1 MMNGSRS
8 GSENNETPDWKTHGL
23 RIIRSGELDA
33 NTPQTPGMNRA
44 EAISHARVGAQ
55 KLGAGAVVVHPN
67 AKTGPWQDM
76 QPIKPRSRANIFL
89 LKTFATSLSVVAT
102 VLLLTSPLTAKSW
115 HVSNF
120 QDTITVNPDGSALVN
135 ETITLSFVGEW
146 HGIHRTI
153 PIEYPGPDGTN
164 YRLYVDLISITD
176 ENGAKLK
183 YDSSTSGAYRD
194 LKIYI
199 PNAVNT
205 TRTVEI
211 AYRVH
216 NGTRFFD
223 SKDPDSH
230 DEFYWNVTGN
240 DWQVPI
246 DHAAAS
252 VHFPASANES
262 LRAQAFTGVYG
273 STEHNATATVN
284 GSDVEFETNNPLPMR
299 GGMTIDVYIPK
310 GILKEPGRL
319 TKFFWFIGGNPAVF
333 LPLVTFAVMLPL
345 WWYKGRDPDPGMS
358 VAPMYEPP
366 AEISPAEAGTMLDD
380 HIHPR
385 DITSTIVDL
394 AVRGF
399 IRIEETDDKG
409 LLFHH
414 KDYIFHLLQ
423 KRQDWRG
430 LAPHE
435 RVMLENIFTG
445 DAPNTR
451 LSTLKNRFYTA
462 VPVVRADIMSALKQK
477 GIYALDPESAN
488 GYSAGAAVCI
498 LIPFAVLQFLG
509 WVNFFSSVPMV
520 IVSLAVAAVIW
531 FLFARVMTAKTLKG
545 SRVHTAVLGF
555 QEFMNRVDG
564 ERLKTMPPNTF
575 EKFLPY
581 AMALGVEHHWA
592 LAFSGIVKDPPSWY
606 VGPGYGYG
614 MGFNPILFSSSMH
627 GMATDMHQ
635 VFVSA
640 PRASSSGSGWSGGG
654 GGGGG
659 FSGGGFGGGGGSAF

>member
-1 MMNGSRS
+1 MTAGFSRR
-8 GSENNETPDWKTHGL
+8 GRTFYP
-23 RIIRSGELDA
+23 
-33 NTPQTPGMNRA
+33 
-44 EAISHARVGAQ
+44 ARV
-55 KLGAGAVVVHPN
+55 
-67 AKTGPWQDM
+67 
-76 QPIKPRSRANIFL
+76 FL
-89 LKTFATSLSVVAT
+89 LFATILA
-102 VLLLTSPLTAKSW
+102 LASPLFAKSW
-115 HVSNF
+115 RVSNF
-120 QDTITVNPDGSALVN
+120 QDTITVNPDGSALIN
-135 ETITLSFVGEW
+135 ETIMLSFVGEW

-153 PIEYPGPDGTN
+153 PIEYPGPNGTN
-164 YRLYVDLISITD
+164 YQRVVTITRIT
-176 ENGAKLK
+176 EETGGNLK
-183 YDSSTSGAYRD
+183 YDSSTSGALRG
-194 LKIYI
+194 LKLYF
-199 PNAVNT
+199 PSSVDT

-211 AYRVH
+211 AYRVR
-216 NGTRFFD
+216 NGTRFFSSTD
-223 SKDPDSH
+223 KEIESH

-246 DHAAAS
+246 DHASAS
-252 VHFPASANES
+252 LHFPDSASGS

-273 STEHNATATVN
+273 SSAQDATVKVN
-284 GSDVEFETNNPLPMR
+284 GSDVEVETNHPLPMR

-319 TKFFWFIGGNPAVF
+319 ARFFWFIGGNPAVF
-333 LPLVTFAVMLPL
+333 LPLVTLAVMLPL

-366 AEISPAEAGTMLDD
+366 EGMSPAETGTMLDD
-380 HIHPR
+380 QIHPR

-394 AVRGF
+394 AVRGYLK
-399 IRIEETDDKG
+399 IEETDDKG

-414 KDYIFHLLQ
+414 KDYIFHLLKPMSQ
-423 KRQDWRG
+423 WTDDKG
-430 LAPHE
+430 VVPHE
-435 RVMLENIFTG
+435 RVMLANIFLN
-445 DAPNTR
+445 DVQDTR
-451 LSTLKNRFYTA
+451 LSSLKNRFYTA
-462 VPVVRADIMSALKQK
+462 VPLVRADIMSALKQK

-498 LIPFAVLQFLG
+498 LIPFAILQFLG
-509 WVNFFSSVPMV
+509 WVNFFSSIPMV
-520 IVSLAVAAVIW
+520 IVSVLIAAVIW

-564 ERLKTMPPNTF
+564 ERLKTMPPSTF

-592 LAFSGIVKDPPSWY
+592 QAFSGIVKDPPSWY

>member
-1 MMNGSRS
+1 MPLAKMISRLCS
-8 GSENNETPDWKTHGL
+8 CA
-23 RIIRSGELDA
+23 RSA
-33 NTPQTPGMNRA
+33 AT
-44 EAISHARVGAQ
+44 
-55 KLGAGAVVVHPN
+55 
-67 AKTGPWQDM
+67 
-76 QPIKPRSRANIFL
+76 L
-89 LKTFATSLSVVAT
+89 LLAAT
-102 VLLLTSPLTAKSW
+102 VFCAPLYAKSW
-115 HVSNF
+115 RVSNF
-120 QDTITVNPDGSALVN
+120 QDTITVNADGSALIN
-135 ETITLSFVGEW
+135 ETITLNFVGEW

-153 PIEYPGPDGTN
+153 PVEYPGPNGTN
-164 YRLYVDLISITD
+164 YQLFVDVTSVTD
-176 ENGAKLK
+176 ENGGKLK

-211 AYRVH
+211 AYRVR

-223 SKDPDSH
+223 SY

-240 DWQVPI
+240 DWPVPI

-252 VHFPASANES
+252 VHFPASASES

-273 STEHNATATVN
+273 STERDATAKVQ

-299 GGMTIDVYIPK
+299 GGLTIDVYIPK

-319 TKFFWFIGGNPAVF
+319 IKLFWFMGGNPAVF
-333 LPLVTFAVMLPL
+333 LPLVTLAVMLVL

-366 AEISPAEAGTMLDD
+366 AGVSPAEAGTLLDD
-380 HIHPR
+380 RIHPR

-399 IRIEETDDKG
+399 LKIEETDEKG
-409 LLFHH
+409 IVFTH

-435 RVMLENIFTG
+435 RVMLENIFAG
-445 DAPNTR
+445 DVADTR
-451 LSTLKNRFYTA
+451 LSSLKNRFYTA
-462 VPVVRADIMSALKQK
+462 VPVVRTDIMSALKQK
-477 GIYALDPESAN
+477 GIYRLDPESAN
-488 GYSAGAAVCI
+488 GYSAGAAFCI
-498 LIPFAVLQFLG
+498 VLLFAIFQYMR
-509 WVNFFSSVPMV
+509 WADFFSSVPV
-520 IVSLAVAAVIW
+520 FVVCLLIAAVIW
-531 FLFARVMTAKTLKG
+531 WLFAREMTAKTLKG
-545 SRVHTAVLGF
+545 SRIHTAVLGF
-555 QEFMNRVDG
+555 QEFMNRVDA
-564 ERLKTMPPNTF
+564 ERLKTMPTDTF

-592 LAFSGIVKDPPSWY
+592 QAFAGIVKDPPSWY
-606 VGPGYGYG
+606 AAPAGYGYG
-614 MGFNPILFSSSMH
+614 MVFNPILFSSSMH

-640 PRASSSGSGWSGGG
+640 PRASSTGSGW

-659 FSGGGFGGGGGSAF
+659 FGGGSSGGGFGGGGGGAF